1 MTMARDQNP
10 FDLMLAGMAKHQASD
25 AGVAEMRRGQGGFA
39 IHDPMGELI
48 HIPAADDEDY
58 SYFSL
63 RDAAAIRQYYD
74 ENGYVVVR
82 GLVPGGLCDRALT
95 EFEREVKPYPGHI
108 YRQTTAN
115 PERHAFTDWGLMLNP
130 ILNVQSLDTRSFSQ
144 FKEAGLAILTHSRT
158 QEAVRTIL
166 GEPGKI
172 VQSMYF
178 DGNPATWPH
187 QDTYYLD
194 AEELGRMTAAW
205 FAVVDIAPGAGRFFI
220 YPKSHRIDMA
230 KNGGNFDIAF
240 NHAQYKKLVVD
251 VIHNHRLECRA
262 PALRQGDVLFWSAK
276 TIHGSLETTQ
286 PRFARS
292 SFTAHY
298 IPSSA
303 RFLQYQT
310 RIRRLNCVTVNGM
323 EVHRPKDL
331 ARQSQRSI
339 FWIETH
345 YPRTFQTV
353 KKLAIKAVT
362 R

>member
-1 MTMARDQNP
+1 MTMARDRNP
-10 FDLMLAGMAKHQASD
+10 LDLKLAATAEHRAGK
-25 AGVAEMRRGQGGFA
+25 AGVSEAMRGAGTFA
-39 IHDPMGELI
+39 IRDPLGEVI

-58 SYFSL
+58 TYFSL
-63 RDAAAIRQYYD
+63 RDVAAIRQYYD
-74 ENGYVVVR
+74 ENGYVVIR
-82 GLVPGGLCDRALT
+82 GLIPGGLCDQALT
-95 EFEREVKPYPGHI
+95 DFEREVKPFPGHI

-115 PERHAFTDWGLMLNP
+115 PERHALTDWGLMLNP
-130 ILNVQSLDTRSFSQ
+130 ILNVQSLDTRSFSR
-144 FKEAGLAILTHSRT
+144 FKEAGLAILTHPRT

-205 FAVVDIAPGAGRFFI
+205 FAVVDIEPGAGRFFI

-230 KNGGNFDIAF
+230 KNGGDFDIAF
-240 NHAQYKKLVVD
+240 NHARYKNLVVD
-251 VIHNHRLECRA
+251 IIHNHRLECRA

-286 PRFARS
+286 PRFSRS

-310 RIRRLNCVTVNGM
+310 RIRRLNCLAVNGM
-323 EVHRPKDL
+323 QVHRPKDL
-331 ARQSQRSI
+331 ARRSQRSI

>member
-1 MTMARDQNP
+1 MTMARDQHS
-10 FDLMLAGMAKHQASD
+10 FDLLPGSAEHQARD
-25 AGVAEMRRGQGGFA
+25 AGVAEVLRGPGSFA
-39 IHDPMGELI
+39 IHDPMGEPI
-48 HIPAADDEDY
+48 RIPATDDEDY
-58 SYFSL
+58 AYFPVG
-63 RDAAAIRQYYD
+63 DAAAIRQYYD
-74 ENGYVVVR
+74 ENGYVVIR
-82 GLVPGGLCDRALT
+82 GLVPGDLCDRALAD
-95 EFEREVKPYPGHI
+95 FDREVKPYPGHI

-115 PERHAFTDWGLMLNP
+115 PERHALTDHGLMLNP
-130 ILNVQSLDTRSFSQ
+130 ILNIQSLDPRSFPR
-144 FKEAGLAILTHSRT
+144 FKESGLAILTHSGTR
-158 QEAVRTIL
+158 QAARTIL

-178 DGNPATWPH
+178 DGNPVTWPH

-240 NHAQYKKLVVD
+240 NHARYKKLVVD
-251 VIHNHRLECRA
+251 IIRNHGLRLRA
-262 PALRQGDVLFWSAK
+262 PALRKGDVLFWSAK

-286 PRFARS
+286 PHFTRS
-292 SFTAHY
+292 SFTGHY
-298 IPSSA
+298 IPASS

-310 RIRRLNCVTVNGM
+310 RVRRLNSMTVNGM

-331 ARQSQRSI
+331 ARPSQRSI
-339 FWIETH
+339 FWIETR

>member
-1 MTMARDQNP
+1 MTIGRDQNP
-10 FDLMLAGMAKHQASD
+10 LDLLPGTAGRP
-25 AGVAEMRRGQGGFA
+25 AGVAEARPGPGGFA
-39 IHDPMGELI
+39 IRDAMGEPI
-48 HIPAADDEDY
+48 RIPATSDEDDA
-58 SYFSL
+58 YFSL
-63 RDAAAIRQYYD
+63 SDAAAIRQYYD

-82 GLVPGGLCDRALT
+82 GLIPGDLCERALKD
-95 EFEREVKPYPGHI
+95 FEREVKPYPGHI

-115 PERHAFTDWGLMLNP
+115 PERHALTDWGLMLNP
-130 ILNVQSLDTRSFSQ
+130 ILNVQSLDPRRFSR
-144 FKEAGLAILTHSRT
+144 FKEAGLAILTHRRA
-158 QEAVRTIL
+158 QDAVRTIL

-178 DGNPATWPH
+178 DGNPVTWPH

-240 NHAQYKKLVVD
+240 NHARYKKLVVD
-251 VIHNHRLECRA
+251 VIRNHGLLLRA

-286 PRFARS
+286 PELSRS

-298 IPSSA
+298 IPSSS

-310 RIRRLNCVTVNGM
+310 RVRGLNCSTVNGM
-323 EVHRPKDL
+323 DVHRPKDL
-331 ARQSQRSI
+331 ARRSQRSI

-345 YPRTFQTV
+345 YPGTFQTV

>member
-10 FDLMLAGMAKHQASD
+10 FPATAEYEGSE
-25 AGVAEMRRGQGGFA
+25 AGVAEAFRGQGSFA
-39 IHDPMGELI
+39 IRNPMGERI
-48 HIPAADDEDY
+48 YIPAADDEDY
-58 SYFSL
+58 TYFSL
-63 RDAAAIRQYYD
+63 KDVAAIRQYYD
-74 ENGYVVVR
+74 ENGYVVIR
-82 GLVPGGLCDRALT
+82 GLVPGGLCDQALAD
-95 EFEREVKPYPGHI
+95 FEHEVKPYRGHI

-115 PERHAFTDWGLMLNP
+115 PERHDLSDWGLMLNP
-130 ILNVQSLDTRSFSQ
+130 ILNVQSLDTRSFSR
-144 FKEAGLAILTHSRT
+144 FKEAGLALLTQART

-194 AEELGRMTAAW
+194 AEEIGRMTAAW
-205 FAVVDIAPGAGRFFI
+205 FAVVDISPGAGRFFI

-240 NHAQYKKLVVD
+240 NHARYKKLVVD
-251 VIHNHRLECRA
+251 VIRNHKLELRA

-286 PRFARS
+286 PRSARS

-298 IPSSA
+298 IPASS

-310 RIRRLNCVTVNGM
+310 RIRRLNCLTVNGM
-323 EVHRPKDL
+323 KVHRPKDL
-331 ARQSQRSI
+331 ARRSQRSI

-345 YPRTFQTV
+345 YPRTFQTA